1 MPTFTL
7 ATFNMHYG
15 LRPRGTRYDL
25 PGYTYDVQ
33 AACKRIDA
41 DVIVL
46 QELWRPDNHPNDVD
60 VVADELGYELHELP
74 LCRATIEPKLRPAR
88 PGHGS
93 WGLGVLT
100 RFPIVGERHLPIGG
114 IPFDGVGDRQA
125 LQLTLSVEGT
135 EVEVV
140 GLHSSARIPHGP
152 LIHLQRLRPQLPS
165 VWSNGV
171 IAGDLNCWGP
181 PVAAILSGWRRA
193 HTGAT
198 WPAHR
203 PHSQLDH
210 ILMSRTVEAL
220 HGEVLP
226 DVGSDHRP
234 VRATLRVP

>member
-7 ATFNMHYG
+7 ATYNMHYG
-15 LRPRGTRYDL
+15 LRPRGPRMDL
-25 PGYTYDVQ
+25 PGYAYDVQ

-41 DVIVL
+41 DVILL
-46 QELWRPDNHPNDVD
+46 QELWRADNHPNDVD
-60 VVADELGYELHELP
+60 VVAEELGYELHELP
-74 LCRATIEPKLRPAR
+74 LCRASIEPKLRAAR
-88 PGHGS
+88 PGHGT

-100 RFPIVGERHLPIGG
+100 RFPVVDERHLPIGG

-125 LQLTLSVEGT
+125 LQLTLSVDGT
-135 EVEVV
+135 TVDVV
-140 GLHSSARIPHGP
+140 DLHSSARIPHGP
-152 LIHLQRLRPQLPS
+152 LVHLQRLRPQLPS

-171 IAGDLNCWGP
+171 VAGDFNCWGP
-181 PVAAILSGWRRA
+181 PVTAILGGWRRA

-210 ILMSRTVEAL
+210 ILVSRTVDVVS
-220 HGEVLP
+220 GEVVP

-234 VRATLRVP
+234 VRATLRIR